1 MNRRIGC
8 VNRRRIQPSQG
19 TMPRRGPPNAE
30 MSLKEFIKIHHID
43 PEPSIR
49 KAIAVA
55 GGPGQ
60 VLCRRY
66 SLQKERFFRYAYNA
80 DRDKMA
86 TCHAK
91 CTATE
96 QELLGL
102 AMDPEQEC
110 GMLLIDPRSLTGE
123 NHDSEGAT
131 IALADAVKGCFDCRE
146 TLMET
151 MRCLRN

>member
-1 MNRRIGC
+1 MA
-8 VNRRRIQPSQG
+8 G
-19 TMPRRGPPNAE
+19 TPPRWPLTDAG
-30 MSLKEFIKIHHID
+30 MSMKRYIEIHHID
-43 PEPSIR
+43 PEASIR

-55 GGPGQ
+55 GGPDQ